1 MSKTKAIISSL
12 QLLLSGVAAICAYQT
27 LTPLISIAQ
36 IDLQRPL
43 FFLDDWDILRSLES
57 QSLISW
63 IFEPQNEH
71 IIVPAKLFWLANNL
85 LGQHPNH
92 GSIWMIII
100 CMGIQ
105 LLSVIFI
112 VNIVRKPISL
122 SQKLLIASTAVLLI
136 ANPYQ
141 QEITIDSR
149 GLPWHQA
156 NMLIW
161 VSAALMVYAIARE
174 RSDGFRSPKGKIS
187 KTIISTLAIIA
198 PWSIGLTYGAGI
210 LMGFWIGGITIL
222 CKSYRLASLIIAS
235 QIGFIAFY
243 QSQVA
248 IGLGESHQ
256 FNLRYF
262 IQLINGGTWPIVVS
276 SCLILISLIF
286 SGLTSR
292 MKTESPKH
300 KHNPINPFAL
310 TAAILT
316 PAAYSCIF
324 SILTT
329 LARSSLGIEQVN
341 ASRYNS
347 ITYIPIICLLLLVL
361 LVYRNHF
368 SRSIAISL
376 GCVAI
381 LIFGPGSIP
390 AINLPPAFPTWEASK
405 KLMVPNRE
413 LLWQYYMCATDQRNI
428 KNYPGGS
435 WCNINYLNSR
445 LNISPGT
452 AKLFIANKLKLTP
465 GN

>member
-27 LTPLISIAQ
+27 LTPLTSIAQ

-43 FFLDDWDILRSLES
+43 FFFDDWDILRSLES

-174 RSDGFRSPKGKIS
+174 RSDGFRSRKGKIS

-198 PWSIGLTYGAGI
+198 PWSTGLTYGAGI

-222 CKSYRLASLIIAS
+222 CKSYRLA
-235 QIGFIAFY
+235 
-243 QSQVA
+243 
-248 IGLGESHQ
+248 
-256 FNLRYF
+256 
-262 IQLINGGTWPIVVS
+262 
-276 SCLILISLIF
+276 
-286 SGLTSR
+286 
-292 MKTESPKH
+292 
-300 KHNPINPFAL
+300 
-310 TAAILT
+310 
-316 PAAYSCIF
+316 
-324 SILTT
+324 
-329 LARSSLGIEQVN
+329 
-341 ASRYNS
+341 
-347 ITYIPIICLLLLVL
+347 
-361 LVYRNHF
+361 
-368 SRSIAISL
+368 
-376 GCVAI
+376 
-381 LIFGPGSIP
+381 
-390 AINLPPAFPTWEASK
+390 
-405 KLMVPNRE
+405 
-413 LLWQYYMCATDQRNI
+413 
-428 KNYPGGS
+428 
-435 WCNINYLNSR
+435 
-445 LNISPGT
+445 
-452 AKLFIANKLKLTP
+452 
-465 GN
+465 